1 MTQQWRIPQTIS
13 ALNGK
18 RRSPSICLCL
28 IDFTDRSCH
37 AYTWAFTSNTCAR
50 HRRGGNSCRRQSL
63 HKVGDRCC
71 DVRHRRR
78 GRRDRHNSIYGLSG
92 EVSSAD
98 TERAPRVAQ
107 RMRTGSVTVNGSTFF
122 GIARWAAP
130 NRADWADATASRASR
145 NTSKSRPSACP
156 PDEVL
161 RYFGEGVT
169 ECLSGWS
176 KALFAQMGEQDSA
189 GWSALEW
196 DKTDVVAQI

>member
-1 MTQQWRIPQTIS
+1 MRDTGAAAIRVDDSHCTKS
-13 ALNGK
+13 VTAAATY
-18 RRSPSICLCL
+18 
-28 IDFTDRSCH
+28 DTDNE
-37 AYTWAFTSNTCAR
+37 AVAIAN
-50 HRRGGNSCRRQSL
+50 
-63 HKVGDRCC
+63 
-71 DVRHRRR
+71 
-78 GRRDRHNSIYGLSG
+78 NSIYGLSG

-98 TERAPRVAQ
+98 TERALRVAQ

>member
-1 MTQQWRIPQTIS
+1 MENPADHQCIEWKTTFPVNMFVSDRFYRPQ
-13 ALNGK
+13 
-18 RRSPSICLCL
+18 RSRVCRLPGLLRQTHVRDTGAAAIRVDDSHCTKSVTAAATY
-28 IDFTDRSCH
+28 DTDDE
-37 AYTWAFTSNTCAR
+37 AVAIAN
-50 HRRGGNSCRRQSL
+50 
-63 HKVGDRCC
+63 
-71 DVRHRRR
+71 
-78 GRRDRHNSIYGLSG
+78 NSIYGLSG

-98 TERAPRVAQ
+98 TERALRVAQ